1 MSEAKVEHF
10 NTQPLLIEIE
20 NVIKSGL
27 NSILTD
33 FLYRYNLLEK
43 THNKI
48 MNLPSVRN
56 ELNKPINSDSD
67 TESGSG
73 SPKIEENNISDVKS
87 IVQGLLRE
95 KMCDVETKLNAL
107 EKKYD
112 AVLPILDKILN
123 KLQVLN
129 DDVKVLKQSPSENK
143 VGCEAP
149 SPVIKASIVSACENE
164 NIKFDI
170 KENEQV
176 MNENEK
182 ADTSVASLSVASLSV
197 ASLPVAGL
205 PVASLEEESV
215 ASFETEASDEE
226 EESDAS
232 LEEESDASVEEE
244 DPVASLNDETPV
256 ASLDDEE
263 EEEVTEIEIDDVTYF
278 TNDDENGFIYEATE
292 DEEVGDKVGYF
303 KDGEPFFYADEK

>member
-20 NVIKSGL
+20 NVVKSGL

-33 FLYRYNLLEK
+33 FLCRYDLLEK
-43 THNKI
+43 THSKI
-48 MNLPSVRN
+48 MNLPSVRS

-73 SPKIEENNISDVKS
+73 SPKIEENITSDVKG
-87 IVQGLLRE
+87 IVQGLVRE

-123 KLQVLN
+123 KLQLLN
-129 DDVKVLKQSPSENK
+129 DDVKVLKQSSSENK
-143 VGCEAP
+143 VGGQTS

-164 NIKFDI
+164 NIQFDI
-170 KENEQV
+170 KENERV
-176 MNENEK
+176 INENEK
-182 ADTSVASLSVASLSV
+182 ADTQV
-197 ASLPVAGL
+197 ASLPVASLPVASLPVASL
-205 PVASLEEESV
+205 PVASLEEAE
-215 ASFETEASDEE
+215 EEADEEAE
-226 EESDAS
+226 EESVAS
-232 LEEESDASVEEE
+232 LEEEEES
-244 DPVASLNDETPV
+244 VASLEEQSVETETEEKSV
-256 ASLDDEE
+256 ASLE
-263 EEEVTEIEIDDVTYF
+263 EEEVEEIEIDDVTYF

>member
-1 MSEAKVEHF
+1 MTESKVEHF

-20 NVIKSGL
+20 NVVKSGL

-33 FLYRYNLLEK
+33 FLCRYDLLEK
-43 THNKI
+43 THSKI
-48 MNLPSVRN
+48 MNLPSVRS

-73 SPKIEENNISDVKS
+73 SPKIEENITSDVKG
-87 IVQGLLRE
+87 IVQGLVRE

-123 KLQVLN
+123 KLQLLN
-129 DDVKVLKQSPSENK
+129 DDVKVLKQSSSENK
-143 VGCEAP
+143 VGGQTS

-164 NIKFDI
+164 NIQFDI
-170 KENEQV
+170 KENERV
-176 MNENEK
+176 INENEK
-182 ADTSVASLSVASLSV
+182 ADTQV
-197 ASLPVAGL
+197 ASLPVASL
-205 PVASLEEESV
+205 PVASLQEDQSDAEEEESVASLEEE
-215 ASFETEASDEE
+215 
-226 EESDAS
+226 EESVAS
-232 LEEESDASVEEE
+232 LEEEQSVETETEE
-244 DPVASLNDETPV
+244 KSVASLEEE
-256 ASLDDEE
+256 EE
-263 EEEVTEIEIDDVTYF
+263 EEEVEEIEIDDVTYF

>member
-1 MSEAKVEHF
+1 
-10 NTQPLLIEIE
+10 
-20 NVIKSGL
+20 
-27 NSILTD
+27 
-33 FLYRYNLLEK
+33 
-43 THNKI
+43 

-87 IVQGLLRE
+87 IVQGLVRE

-123 KLQVLN
+123 KLQLLN

-170 KENEQV
+170 KENEPV
-176 MNENEK
+176 INENEK
-182 ADTSVASLSVASLSV
+182 ADTQVAS
-197 ASLPVAGL
+197 L
-205 PVASLEEESV
+205 PVASLEEEESV
-215 ASFETEASDEE
+215 ASLEEEDSVASLETEASDEE
-226 EESDAS
+226 EDSDAS
-232 LEEESDASVEEE
+232 LEEESEASVEEE
-244 DPVASLNDETPV
+244 DPVASL
-256 ASLDDEE
+256 DD

-278 TNDDENGFIYEATE
+278 TNDDENGFIYEATD